1 MISLNLQSINPRNRI
16 FVLLVLSGI
25 LCKKTYGLL
34 AKKII
39 ISWLLTVL
47 SGCLYAQ
54 DTAFVV
60 GKNAVHHNNHSSVSH
75 TRLWLVGGLH
85 AAFWT
90 SSYIALDKT
99 WYSNYPRSSFHFFND
114 NSEWQQMD
122 KLGHVWTSYNV
133 GRASAELWAWTGL
146 SRKKSVMYGGL
157 SAIAYQS
164 IIEIQDGFSAEW
176 GFSWGDMT
184 ANVMGA
190 AAYVSQ
196 ELGWKDQ
203 RIQIKMSYW
212 PYDYPP
218 DLISRR
224 NQLFGS
230 GLAERT
236 LKDYNSQTYWI
247 SANLKS
253 FFPASK
259 LPAWLNVSL
268 GYSADGMLGGTEN
281 TWTDKQGNHFDRTD
295 IPRVRRFF
303 IAPDIDL
310 TKIKTKSKLLKTIF
324 FTLNILKIPAPAIEL
339 DSKGHLRAHVLY
351 Y

>member
-1 MISLNLQSINPRNRI
+1 ML
-16 FVLLVLSGI
+16 
-25 LCKKTYGLL
+25 
-34 AKKII
+34 KKILL
-39 ISWLLTVL
+39 SWLLIGLL
-47 SGCLYAQ
+47 SVVYGQ
-54 DTAFVV
+54 DTAIVKA
-60 GKNAVHHNNHSSVSH
+60 GADSMTHSSLLRASPELH
-75 TRLWLVGGLH
+75 TPALTKLNRPDKTRLWLVAGAH

-90 SSYIALDKT
+90 GSYIALDKS

-114 NSEWQQMD
+114 NSEWLQMD
-122 KLGHVWTSYNV
+122 KLGHVWTAYNV
-133 GRASAELWAWTGL
+133 SRASAALWQWTGL
-146 SRKKSVMYGGL
+146 SRRRSAVYGGL

-184 ANVMGA
+184 ANVVGA

-212 PYDYPP
+212 PYDYP
-218 DLISRR
+218 DELISRR
-224 NQLFGS
+224 NQLFGKS
-230 GLAERT
+230 LAERT

-253 FFPASK
+253 FFPQSK

-268 GYSADGMLGGTEN
+268 GYSADGMLGGNEN
-281 TWTDKQGNHFDRTD
+281 KWTDKQGVYHDRTD
-295 IPRVRRFF
+295 IPRIRRFF

-339 DSKGHLRAHVLY
+339 DSKGKFRAHALY

>member
-1 MISLNLQSINPRNRI
+1 MIDKLLTALPRI
-16 FVLLVLSGI
+16 FVRQLLSGI
-25 LCKKTYGLL
+25 LCKNLTDLL
-34 AKKII
+34 RKIH
-39 ISWLLTVL
+39 ISSLLIMMIT
-47 SGCLYAQ
+47 CCAAQ
-54 DTAFVV
+54 D
-60 GKNAVHHNNHSSVSH
+60 SSGLAINKHTVSH
-75 TRLWLVGGLH
+75 PTRPWLVAGLH

-114 NSEWQQMD
+114 NSEWEQMD
-122 KLGHVWTSYNV
+122 KFGHVWTAYNLA
-133 GRASAELWAWTGL
+133 RASAELWSWSGL
-146 SRKKSVMYGGL
+146 QRKRSVLYGGL

-184 ANVMGA
+184 ANVVGA

-212 PYDYPP
+212 PYSYSP
-218 DLISRR
+218 DLMARR

-230 GLAERT
+230 GPIERT
-236 LKDYNSQTYWI
+236 LKDYNSQTYWL
-247 SANLKS
+247 SGNLRS
-253 FFPASK
+253 FFPKSS
-259 LPAWLNVSL
+259 LPAWLNIAV

-281 TWTDKQGNHFDRTD
+281 QWMDKQGNYFDRSD

-303 IAPDIDL
+303 LSPDIDL
-310 TKIKTKSKLLKTIF
+310 TKIKTRSKLLKTIF
-324 FTLNILKIPAPAIEL
+324 FTLNILKIPSPAIEING
-339 DSKGHLRAHVLY
+339 KGKIVGHIFY